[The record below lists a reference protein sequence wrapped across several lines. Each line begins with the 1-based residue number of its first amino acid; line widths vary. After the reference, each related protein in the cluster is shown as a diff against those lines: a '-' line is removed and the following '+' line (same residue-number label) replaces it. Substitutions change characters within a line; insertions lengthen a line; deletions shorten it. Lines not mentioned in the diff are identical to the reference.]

1 MRLDLWTP
9 DEDAELRTLALAGLS
24 LAEISQKI
32 GRPKT
37 GVRSRAARLEIA
49 IARDQNGM
57 QKKERFKN
65 LVPRNGASASKIRL
79 KAKK

>member
-32 GRPKT
+32 GRPIT
-37 GVRSRAARLEIA
+37 GVRARAARLEIA

-65 LVPRNGASASKIRL
+65 LVAARKERQLPGSG
-79 KAKK
+79 